1 MVDCTLDRV
10 QTPHGPIKIGTNRQI
25 TLPAA
30 LMRQIDLEPHDSVYV
45 AMAEDAEGTLM
56 VIPVEKLVGWIDAG
70 RRREEPRMP
79 VEDTDSL

>member
-1 MVDCTLDRV
+1 M
-10 QTPHGPIKIGTNRQI
+10 QTPHGPIKVGTNRQI

-45 AMAEDAEGTLM
+45 AIAKDPAGTLM

-70 RRREEPRMP
+70 RRCEMLRAR

>member
-1 MVDCTLDRV
+1 MADCTLYRV
-10 QTPHGPIKIGTNRQI
+10 QTPHGPFRIGTNRQI

-45 AMAEDAEGTLM
+45 VMAEDIEGTLM
-56 VIPVEKLVGWIDAG
+56 VIPVEKLVSWIDAG
-70 RRREEPRMP
+70 RRREGPRAR